1 MEYSFLEIIIYFITY
16 SFLGWV
22 MESIFRSISEKKI
35 INTGFLKGPFCPIY
49 GVGAIIMLLFLKKFA
64 DNLAVLFI
72 VSVVVLTIWEYLV
85 GVLLEKLFHT
95 KYWDYSKNKFNF
107 QGRICLMNS
116 IFWGILG
123 VVFVK
128 YIHPA
133 IESLGNQIDIK
144 ILTFIYAILGII
156 ILVDM
161 IVSIVKIKNI
171 KTTLE
176 KIEKLN
182 DEIKQ
187 KLKELAEQSITKKA
201 NKEESQINNKIEI
214 LENIQVLIEQLKYKR
229 NKTILHLYKN
239 VYRLKKAF
247 PAINTKEITEVLNKK
262 VELKEV
268 KEEIKQRIEKRKR
281 KNKKAIKEV
290 QTANEIIKK
299 PKKD

>member
-133 IESLGNQIDIK
+133 IENLIEKIDVR
-144 ILTFIYAILGII
+144 ILIFVYSILGIV

-161 IVSIVKIKNI
+161 ITSIVKVKNI
-171 KTTLE
+171 KVTLE

-182 DEIKQ
+182 NEIRE
-187 KLKELAEQSITKKA
+187 KLKE
-201 NKEESQINNKIEI
+201 
-214 LENIQVLIEQLKYKR
+214 ENVQYIIEQLKYKR
-229 NKTILHLYKN
+229 NKTILRLYKN

-247 PAINTKEITEVLNKK
+247 PAINTKEITEVLSKK
-262 VELKEV
+262 VELKEI
-268 KEEIKQRIEKRKR
+268 KEEIKQRIEKRTR
-281 KNKKAIKEV
+281 KDNKAIKEV
-290 QTANEIIKK
+290 QTVKEVTKK
-299 PKKD
+299 AKKD

>member
-1 MEYSFLEIIIYFITY
+1 MEYNFLEIIIYFITY

-116 IFWGILG
+116 IFWGVLG

>member
-22 MESIFRSISEKKI
+22 MESIFRSICEKKM

-49 GVGAIIMLLFLKKFA
+49 GIGAIIMVLFLKRFV
-64 DNLAVLFI
+64 DNLALLFV

-95 KYWDYSKNKFNF
+95 KYWDYSNNKFNF

-128 YIHPA
+128 YIHPL
-133 IESLGNQIDIK
+133 IESLIEKIDFR
-144 ILTFIYAILGII
+144 ILIFAYSILGIVILIDAISSI
-156 ILVDM
+156 IKV
-161 IVSIVKIKNI
+161 KNI
-171 KTTLE
+171 KVTLE

-182 DEIKQ
+182 NEIKE
-187 KLKELAEQSITKKA
+187 KLKE
-201 NKEESQINNKIEI
+201 
-214 LENIQVLIEQLKYKR
+214 ENVQYLIEQLKYKR
-229 NKTILHLYKN
+229 NKTILRLYKN

-262 VELKEV
+262 IELKEI

-281 KNKKAIKEV
+281 KNKKLIEEV
-290 QTANEIIKK
+290 QTANEVTKK
-299 PKKD
+299 AKKD